1 MLASKIHQYQRS
13 NLRRILRKKIC
24 NESWCKSSNSRSMET
39 SEESICCQKQKEVLE
54 DILKVIAPY
63 QTKSIKGRGLK
74 EHLATLYYDCDNV
87 STMSLQH
94 HNAVIKVV
102 IYFS

>member
-13 NLRRILRKKIC
+13 NLRRILRKKNC

-54 DILKVIAPY
+54 DIAPY
-63 QTKSIKGRGLK
+63 SILPDEIHKRKGIER
-74 EHLATLYYDCDNV
+74 APYNV
-87 STMSLQH
+87 VL
-94 HNAVIKVV
+94 
-102 IYFS
+102 